1 MTRAR
6 RWVLGALAVPV
17 ALVLTTLL
25 AGWIGSAI
33 PRNAGWR
40 EPPAGDPAAIEIM
53 VTTNGIHT
61 ELVLPAV
68 TTIKDWRTTFP
79 DVGGQQRSGQ
89 SPTHVAI
96 GYGEKEVFLDTPTW
110 ADLDPSTALRIALR
124 GGDALL
130 RVGYRARPSPDQWHR
145 RLRLRRQEYRNLV
158 THIEAALPG
167 IPMAQARKT
176 YRSRPPRQDYYE
188 AAGRYTLANSSN
200 QWTADT
206 LAAAGVTIGLW
217 TPFSGGV
224 MKWIA
229 TPETGS

>member
-1 MTRAR
+1 MTRR
-6 RWVLGALAVPV
+6 WRWVLGALAVPV

-40 EPPAGDPAAIEIM
+40 EPPAGDPTAIEIM

-68 TTIKDWRTTFP
+68 TTVKDWRTTFP
-79 DVGGQQRSGQ
+79 VIGGQQRSEQ
-89 SPTHVAI
+89 SPTHIAI

-110 ADLDPSTALRIALR
+110 TDLDPSTALRIALR

-130 RVGYRARPSPDQWHR
+130 RVGYRSRPNPDERHR
-145 RLRLRRQEYRNLV
+145 PLRLRQEEYRKLV
-158 THIEAALPG
+158 AHIETSLPPLKRG
-167 IPMAQARKT
+167 ELRRT
-176 YRSRPPRQDYYE
+176 YRDGSRGQAYYE
-188 AAGRYTLANSSN
+188 AASRYTLANSSN
-200 QWTADT
+200 QWTSDV
-206 LAAAGVTIGLW
+206 LAAAGVTIGRW

>member
-1 MTRAR
+1 MRAR
-6 RWVLGALAVPV
+6 RWVLGALAIPV

-40 EPPAGDPAAIEIM
+40 EPPDGDPAAVEIM

-61 ELVLPAV
+61 ELVLPAD

-79 DVGGQQRSGQ
+79 VIEAQQRGGQ

-110 ADLDPSTALRIALR
+110 ADLDPSTALRIAWR

-130 RVGYRARPSPDQWHR
+130 RVGYRARPAPDQWHR
-145 RLRLRRQEYRNLV
+145 PLRLRREEYRNLV
-158 THIEAALPG
+158 AHVEAAPPPLNRG
-167 IPMAQARKT
+167 EVRRT
-176 YRSRPPRQDYYE
+176 YREGPPGQTYYE
-188 AAGRYTLANSSN
+188 AAGRYTLAHSSN

>member
-1 MTRAR
+1 MMRWR
-6 RWVLGALAVPV
+6 RWVLGTLAVPV
-17 ALVLTTLL
+17 ALVLVTPL

-40 EPPAGDPAAIEIM
+40 EAPPSDPSAIEIM

-68 TTIKDWRTTFP
+68 TTVKDWRTTFP
-79 DVGGQQRSGQ
+79 VIDAQQRIGQ
-89 SPTHVAI
+89 YPAYVAI

-110 ADLDPSTALRIALR
+110 TDLDPMTALRIALE

-130 RVGYRARPSPDQWHR
+130 RVGYLAPPAPDRWHR
-145 RLRLRRQEYRNLV
+145 VLRLRRQEYRKLAIN
-158 THIEAALPG
+158 IEAALPPLAKG
-167 IPMAQARKT
+167 QARKP
-176 YRSRPPRQDYYE
+176 YRGVQPGHAYYE
-188 AAGRYTLANSSN
+188 AAGRYTLTTSSN
-200 QWTADT
+200 QWTSDT

-229 TPETGS
+229 TPEPDS

>member
-40 EPPAGDPAAIEIM
+40 EAPPSDPSAVEIM

-79 DVGGQQRSGQ
+79 VIGGQQRSGP

-96 GYGEKEVFLDTPTW
+96 GYGEKDVFLDTPSW

-130 RVGYRARPSPDQWHR
+130 RVRYRARLSPDQWHR
-145 RLRLRRQEYRNLV
+145 PLRLRREEYQKLV
-158 THIEAALPG
+158 AHIETSLPPLKRG
-167 IPMAQARKT
+167 EIRRT
-176 YRSRPPRQDYYE
+176 YRDGPPGQTYYD
-188 AAGRYTLANSSN
+188 AASRYTLANSSN

>member
-17 ALVLTTLL
+17 ALALTTLL

-40 EPPAGDPAAIEIM
+40 EPPAGDPSTVEIM
-53 VTTNGIHT
+53 VTTNGVHT

-79 DVGGQQRSGQ
+79 DVGREQRSGQ

-96 GYGEKEVFLDTPTW
+96 GYGEEEVFLDTPTW

-124 GGDALL
+124 GGEALL
-130 RVGYRARPSPDQWHR
+130 RVGYRSWPNPDERHR
-145 RLRLRRQEYRNLV
+145 SLRLRREEYRKLV
-158 THIEAALPG
+158 THIEAALRPIAKTRTRKIYRGDPPG
-167 IPMAQARKT
+167 QT
-176 YRSRPPRQDYYE
+176 YYE
-188 AAGRYTLANSSN
+188 AANRYTLASSSN

-206 LAAAGVTIGLW
+206 LAAAGVKIGLW

>member
-1 MTRAR
+1 MRAR

-17 ALVLTTLL
+17 ALVLISLL

-33 PRNAGWR
+33 PRNAEWR
-40 EPPAGDPAAIEIM
+40 EPPADDPSAIEII

-61 ELVLPAV
+61 ELVLPVV
-68 TTIKDWRTTFP
+68 TDIKDWRTTFP
-79 DVGGQQRSGQ
+79 VIGGQQCSEQ

-110 ADLDPSTALRIALR
+110 ADLDLATALRIAFR

-130 RVGYRARPSPDQWHR
+130 RVGYRSRPNPDERHR
-145 RLRLRRQEYRNLV
+145 PLRLRPEEYRRLV
-158 THIEAALPG
+158 AHIEAALPPLQRG
-167 IPMAQARKT
+167 EVRRT
-176 YRSRPPRQDYYE
+176 YRGGPTGQAFYE
-188 AAGRYTLANSSN
+188 AASRYTLANSSN

-224 MKWIA
+224 MNWIA